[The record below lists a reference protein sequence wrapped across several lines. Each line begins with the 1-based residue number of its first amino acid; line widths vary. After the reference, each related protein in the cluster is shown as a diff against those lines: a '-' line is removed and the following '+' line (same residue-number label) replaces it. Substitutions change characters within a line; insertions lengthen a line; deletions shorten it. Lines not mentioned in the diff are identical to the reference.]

1 MCVHPGIIPAVTR
14 ESRDTL
20 TGGRSMCTCASR
32 DNPGIV
38 TVTRESRDT
47 LTGGRS
53 MCMCVH
59 PGIGTVTRES
69 RDTLTV
75 GLEYVYMCIPG

>member
-1 MCVHPGIIPAVTR
+1 MCMCVHPGMIPAVTR

-32 DNPGIV
+32 D
-38 TVTRESRDT
+38 D
-47 LTGGRS
+47 
-53 MCMCVH
+53 

-69 RDTLTV
+69 RDTLTGGV
-75 GLEYVYMCIPG
+75 GVCVHVHPGMIPE

>member
-1 MCVHPGIIPAVTR
+1 MHPGMIPAVTR

-32 DNPGIV
+32 D
-38 TVTRESRDT
+38 D
-47 LTGGRS
+47 
-53 MCMCVH
+53 

-69 RDTLTV
+69 RDTLT
-75 GLEYVYMCIPG
+75 GGGGGGGG

>member
-1 MCVHPGIIPAVTR
+1 MDVCASWDDPGIGTVTR

-32 DNPGIV
+32 DDPGIV

-47 LTGGRS
+47 LTGG
-53 MCMCVH
+53 
-59 PGIGTVTRES
+59 
-69 RDTLTV
+69 
-75 GLEYVYMCIPG
+75 